1 MSPPYRAVSRG
12 GLNYHKERYD
22 SLIED
27 RDLAK
32 ADRVAC
38 YMLAVVWSCGVAGV
52 EGAPHS
58 ASYIAH
64 DITKPAQR
72 TVPFTVVVNKDDPK
86 PKRRADTLLKDT
98 EKTVTVSNTE
108 AEGSAAHWLKER
120 SMRQLDIQLDCVAAA
135 YVGDRWYL
143 AANNLVIIDS
153 DAMEMLRELGTPNAL
168 YKIVWDPTPNLHAE
182 MKILKHLRTAGV
194 ALAGIDMGVS
204 KPCCNLC
211 KRVLDEQGVAYT
223 SYHGDAVDPSR
234 WAAPF

>member
-1 MSPPYRAVSRG
+1 MAPPYLAVNRS
-12 GLNYHKERYD
+12 GLNYHKQRYD

-52 EGAPHS
+52 EGDPHS
-58 ASYIAH
+58 DTYTAYKT
-64 DITKPAQR
+64 TKPAQR
-72 TVPFTVVVNKDDPK
+72 TVPFTVKLDMPTK
-86 PKRRADTLLKDT
+86 PERIAAQTLRNT
-98 EKTVTVSNTE
+98 EATVTVSNTE
-108 AEGSAAHWLKER
+108 EEGSAAHWLKQR

-168 YKIVWDPTPNLHAE
+168 YEIVWDPTPNLHAE
-182 MKILKHLRTAGV
+182 MKILKRLHEAGV
-194 ALAGIDMGVS
+194 VLAGIDMGVS
-204 KPCCNLC
+204 KPCCKLC
-211 KRVLDEQGVAYT
+211 KKVLDDEKVAYT
-223 SYHGDAVDPSR
+223 SYHNDEVSEAR
-234 WAAPF
+234 WAKPF